1 MNEEAFLLAS
11 LKEVVNI
18 WSRGTGHAN
27 FNLTI
32 QDGVA
37 DLKLRFQLGRPTDPH
52 VLNQQCYQVQ
62 PQPHHADVPCEHGW
76 QHQRRRHKTA
86 KQRERDRE
94 RAAKHQASCQSAA
107 TAVPAVVLPFSG
119 NLLPVKSTVSTP
131 TVPTSTA
138 VSVTV
143 TPQSSSSSTEVLCRP
158 QKQQYFDVNDMKKQI
173 FPCHKQLFEAAAPS
187 QATAVASSP
196 AKTADVKNYEMR
208 EEQLWTRLFKT

>member
-1 MNEEAFLLAS
+1 MDKTNVSTFNLNKEAFLLAS

-37 DLKLRFQLGRPTDPH
+37 DLKLGFQLGRPTDPH
-52 VLNQQCYQVQ
+52 VLNQQCDQVQ

-131 TVPTSTA
+131 TVPTST
-138 VSVTV
+138 VVTVTV
-143 TPQSSSSSTEVLCRP
+143 TPQSSSSSTEVSCKP
-158 QKQQYFDVNDMKKQI
+158 QKTDKKKQQYLYVNDVKKQI
-173 FPCHKQLFEAAAPS
+173 FPRHKQLFEAAAPS
-187 QATAVASSP
+187 QATAAASSRQQQQ
-196 AKTADVKNYEMR
+196 M
-208 EEQLWTRLFKT
+208 